1 MMKFTK
7 MIAVVATTAFA
18 SGLAFAGPELIV
30 DNFDI
35 NQGPV
40 TVDGSVVGGPVSS
53 GWQAVSGAGILGGSR
68 EMQIVK
74 TAGNASQAISANV
87 SDSVLNYSVD
97 SQARGSGYL
106 RWDGAA
112 DNAVG
117 FGLGQDLTSYETVHF
132 LVNFT
137 DAGYMFELGFYTD
150 ANTWSI
156 FRSIADSVGEAGSG
170 ATWISPQDF
179 TFPLALFN
187 TAFGDPATD
196 SRYVTC
202 GSSGCVDF
210 ASVGAIQM
218 VIDPFA
224 QRTALDL
231 TLDKVSVVSEP
242 ASAMLGLVGLGAL
255 AGIRRRKTA

>member
-1 MMKFTK
+1 MKFTK
-7 MIAVVATTAFA
+7 MMVVAAATVLA

-30 DNFDI
+30 DHFDI

-40 TVDGSVVGGPVSS
+40 TVDGSVAGGPVSS

-68 EMQIVK
+68 EMQVVK
-74 TAGNASQAISANV
+74 TAGNSSQAISVNV

-97 SQARGSGYL
+97 SLAKGTGYL

-112 DNAVG
+112 DNAAG

-132 LVNFT
+132 LVEFS
-137 DAGYMFELGFYTD
+137 DAGYVFEVGFYTD
-150 ANTWSI
+150 ANTYSV
-156 FRSIADSVGEAGSG
+156 FRSIADSVGDVSTG
-170 ATWISPQDF
+170 AIWASPQDF

-196 SRYVTC
+196 TRYVTC
-202 GSSGCVDF
+202 GTSGCVDF